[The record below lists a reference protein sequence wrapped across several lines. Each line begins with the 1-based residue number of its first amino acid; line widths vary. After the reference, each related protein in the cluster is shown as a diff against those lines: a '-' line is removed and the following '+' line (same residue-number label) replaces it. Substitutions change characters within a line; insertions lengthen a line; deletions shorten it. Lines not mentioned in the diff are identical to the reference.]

1 MRPIRLL
8 VVDDVDAFRSG
19 LKDLLSAVPDFEVVA
34 EARDGRDALRLAA
47 RTRPDVALVDL
58 QMPNIDGVE
67 VTRRLRVDLPRC
79 QVVILTTFD
88 DDDRIF
94 MALRAGA
101 RGYLLKDLSASRLV
115 DAVRTAARGE
125 SVLAPR
131 VAGKVIA
138 EFARLPARET
148 PTSAGLSPRETEVLK
163 MLARGAVNKEISA
176 ALGITEGTVKNH
188 LTSLYAKLGVS
199 HRTGA
204 ALRARDLGLI

>member
-8 VVDDVDAFRSG
+8 LVDDVDAFRTG
-19 LKDLLSAVPDFEVVA
+19 LRDLLSAVPEVEIVA
-34 EARDGRDALRLAA
+34 EARDGREALRLASQA
-47 RTRPDVALVDL
+47 RPDVALVDL
-58 QMPNIDGVE
+58 EMPKMDGVE
-67 VTRRLRVDLPRC
+67 VTRRLRVDVPRC
-79 QVVILTTFD
+79 YVVILTTFD

-101 RGYLLKDLSASRLV
+101 KGYLLKDLSASRLI

-148 PTSAGLSPRETEVLK
+148 PKSVGLSPRETEVLK
-163 MLARGAVNKEISA
+163 LLARGAVNKEIGA
-176 ALGITEGTVKNH
+176 ALRITEGTVKNH
-188 LTSLYAKLGVS
+188 LTNLYAKLGVT
-199 HRTGA
+199 HRTQA
-204 ALRARDLGLI
+204 ALRARDLGLL